1 MRSHQVG
8 DAVMTKRELYRD
20 TVNGKITGVCA
31 GLANYFSLEVW
42 LVRILVISAALLGGS
57 FLVLLAYIAMT
68 LMIEKQPKNYVEAMK
83 TEQEHKL
90 KNKPWKQGQTP
101 ELLLNTIE
109 KDFSQLETQVR
120 DIEAYVT
127 SDAFKV
133 NREFKSL

>member
-1 MRSHQVG
+1 MRSHRLG
-8 DAVMTKRELYRD
+8 DVVMNRRELYRD
-20 TVNGKITGVCA
+20 PVNGKITGVCA
-31 GLANYFSLEVW
+31 GLANYFALEVW

-68 LMIEKQPKNYVEAMK
+68 LMIEKQPANYVEAIK

-90 KNKPWKQGQTP
+90 KNKPWQQGQTP
-101 ELLLNTIE
+101 EMLLNTIE
-109 KDFSQLETQVR
+109 RDFHNLETQIR

-133 NREFKSL
+133 DKEFKTL

>member
-1 MRSHQVG
+1 MN
-8 DAVMTKRELYRD
+8 KRELFRD
-20 TVNGKITGVCA
+20 TTNGKISGVCA

-68 LMIEKQPKNYVEAMK
+68 LMIEKQPANYVEAMRA
-83 TEQEHKL
+83 EQDHKL

-101 ELLLNTIE
+101 EVLLNTIE
-109 KDFSQLETQVR
+109 KDFEQLEVKVR
-120 DIEAYVT
+120 GLEAYVT

-133 NREFKSL
+133 DREFKTL